1 MQRIRRNYYLNNEFI
16 LDIIARLN
24 KQLSQSAIN
33 GDLKS
38 LNNTM
43 YVRVLAKLS
52 KTLASKELKK
62 QLKELDNLNINV
74 GLNAKID
81 KKAEANIK
89 QTIQGLQKSIS
100 DLEIGLKTSK
110 VDTGIDKISKS
121 VQRKISKTPLNCKR

>member
-1 MQRIRRNYYLNNEFI
+1 MNNEFI

-24 KQLSQSAIN
+24 KQLSKSAIN

-100 DLEIGLKTSK
+100 DLE
-110 VDTGIDKISKS
+110 VFAMNCRISWHS
-121 VQRKISKTPLNCKR
+121 FGDRPAFRRRVSALLNV